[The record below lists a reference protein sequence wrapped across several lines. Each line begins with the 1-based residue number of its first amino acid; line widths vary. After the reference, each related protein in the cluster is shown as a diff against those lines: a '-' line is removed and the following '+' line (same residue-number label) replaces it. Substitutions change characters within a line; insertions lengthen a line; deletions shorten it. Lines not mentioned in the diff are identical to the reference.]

1 MYQTGPVVLLLD
13 MTDLLNNALA
23 EASWWLTSGT
33 IAANTAPLLFLAL
46 VLGWFGAMVPGPRGP
61 LYTCACGKTMRQGGK
76 ESRTAFRRRHDAH
89 THACEALTPHLVT
102 RY

>member
-61 LYTCACGKTMRQGGK
+61 LYTCACGKKMRQGGK
-76 ESRTAFRRRHDAH
+76 ESHAAFRRRHDAH
-89 THACEALTPHLVT
+89 THDCEALTPHLVT